1 MANEKSK
8 AELVKLAESFVTAL
22 ALPDLKS
29 PKGFR
34 QDGVNVAHGAKSYGG
49 PEPAFCCA

>member
-1 MANEKSK
+1 M
-8 AELVKLAESFVTAL
+8 KLAESFVTAL